1 MVRSKGSSR
10 AFSSVDHVTTSF
22 TFSCLVS
29 RSFSSLVSPR
39 EVLSSSLYVSILF
52 FNLSLS
58 RSLAFPLLSSVDT
71 IESVYRRCYEYK
83 NFVQE
88 KKTGSMG
95 FLSIL
100 IRLPRYFRSPVLV
113 LLSSHKEPLVFF
125 SIIGRCPDHL

>member
-1 MVRSKGSSR
+1 MVRSKGSNR
-10 AFSSVDHVTTSF
+10 AFSSVDHVTTSS

-39 EVLSSSLYVSILF
+39 EVLSSSFYVPFYSSV
-52 FNLSLS
+52 SLS
-58 RSLAFPLLSSVDT
+58 FFLSYSLAFPLLSSVDT

-95 FLSIL
+95 FLPIL
-100 IRLPRYFRSPVLV
+100 IRLPRLGTSVHPF
-113 LLSSHKEPLVFF
+113 
-125 SIIGRCPDHL
+125 